1 MHEPGVSL
9 EAASLFLQCTGKVVY
24 ILLFS
29 DPTLALMLVGFTDYD
44 DDDDDDDTI
53 NTQHMSFEP

>member
-9 EAASLFLQCTGKVVY
+9 EEASLFLQGKGKVVY

-29 DPTLALMLVGFTDYD
+29 DPTLALLLVGFTDYD
-44 DDDDDDDTI
+44 DDDTI
-53 NTQHMSFEP
+53 NTQHTSFES